1 MKKWKNKVIY
11 QIYPRSFKDTSGNGI
26 GDLNGI
32 TSEAEYISDLG
43 VDYIWISPFF
53 ESPQKDFGYDVS
65 NYRKVDKIF
74 GTNDDFKN
82 LIDTFHQ
89 KNIGVI
95 TDLVLSHTSDEH
107 PWFTESRSSKFNE
120 LKDWYVWQDGSPE
133 EPPNNWLSVFGGSSW
148 EWDEK
153 RNQYYLHNFLKSQ
166 PDLNFHNTD
175 VQDQMLDEIK
185 YWLDFGVDGFRFDVI
200 NFLFHDIELRDNPAK
215 DPKLVRPLGFNKDN
229 PYGLQV
235 HKFDNTRPETLDY
248 LTKIRGLLDRYDA
261 ISVGEIVAENPLEI
275 IGEYANDHKLHMA
288 YCFEFLAEDF
298 NFLQT
303 DTIVEDFFTNNPASW
318 PCWSYSNHD
327 SMRIASRI
335 KFNPKEIMQKLLSL
349 KGNICIYQGEEL
361 GLEETDVEFKDLQ
374 DPFGKNFWPDF
385 KGRDGCRTPMPWDS
399 NKSNLGFSPNNP
411 WLPTNHLYLS
421 KCVDQQ
427 VQDKE
432 SMLSFTKELLRKRK
446 KGIAT

>member
-1 MKKWKNKVIY
+1 
-11 QIYPRSFKDTSGNGI
+11 
-26 GDLNGI
+26 
-32 TSEAEYISDLG
+32 
-43 VDYIWISPFF
+43 
-53 ESPQKDFGYDVS
+53 
-65 NYRKVDKIF
+65 
-74 GTNDDFKN
+74 
-82 LIDTFHQ
+82 
-89 KNIGVI
+89 
-95 TDLVLSHTSDEH
+95 
-107 PWFTESRSSKFNE
+107 
-120 LKDWYVWQDGSPE
+120 
-133 EPPNNWLSVFGGSSW
+133 
-148 EWDEK
+148 
-153 RNQYYLHNFLKSQ
+153 
-166 PDLNFHNTD
+166 
-175 VQDQMLDEIK
+175 
-185 YWLDFGVDGFRFDVI
+185 
-200 NFLFHDIELRDNPAK
+200 
-215 DPKLVRPLGFNKDN
+215 
-229 PYGLQV
+229 
-235 HKFDNTRPETLDY
+235 
-248 LTKIRGLLDRYDA
+248 
-261 ISVGEIVAENPLEI
+261 
-275 IGEYANDHKLHMA
+275 MA

-399 NKSNLGFSPNNP
+399 KKSNLGFSPNNP
-411 WLPTNHLYLS
+411 WLPMNQLYLS
-421 KCVDQQ
+421 KCVDLQ